1 VTVVEPGAVET
12 KLAGHITDEEAKE
25 DMQSVLSRDILQS
38 EDIPAAIAYSAIQA
52 KRVSVNEILIL
63 PTEQAN

>member
-12 KLAGHITDEEAKE
+12 ELAGHITDEEAKE

>member
-1 VTVVEPGAVET
+1 MQTE
-12 KLAGHITDEEAKE
+12 LAGHITDEEAKE